1 MQNIRV
7 EIEDLTP
14 VKKKLDISVP
24 AETVRKE
31 IDAAYRTIRTNAS
44 IPGFRKGSIPMN
56 IIKARFGGNV
66 QEDVTKR
73 LIETTYPQALGE
85 KKLIPVEAPKVELKD
100 QRVEEDKDF
109 AYSITVE
116 VQPRV
121 NIEDYKGMA
130 LKKEEVTVTEEDIEQ
145 GLKNLQQAAGEF
157 KDVDRSAKQGDL
169 VEVDFEA
176 FLDGEPIKNGKATG
190 YQCIIGERTML
201 PGFDEALIGAT
212 KGEDRGGD
220 IKFPENYSEAY
231 LSGKTGHFKI
241 SVKSVKEKSTPELNE
256 EFARDMG
263 CVDSMGLRARVKE
276 EIEKHKK
283 AEVKENLKN
292 EILSMLIEANP
303 FDVPEALVNRYMA
316 IILNRVLENMKM
328 GVSAPED
335 RGLSMDQLK
344 EKYTPAAIRSVKED
358 IVLDHIAAREKVEAD
373 SKEVEAAVR
382 NIAAQR
388 GVAYESLMARV
399 EREGALEVIKDGLKH
414 EKVFDIIID
423 SSKPGA

>member
-31 IDAAYRTIRTNAS
+31 IDAAYRTIRTQAS
-44 IPGFRKGSIPMN
+44 IPGFRKGAIPMN

-85 KKLIPVEAPKVELKD
+85 KKLIPVEAPKVELKAD
-100 QRVEEDKDF
+100 KVQEDKDF

-116 VQPRV
+116 VQPAV
-121 NIEDYKGMA
+121 NIENYRGMD
-130 LKKEEVTVTEEDIEQ
+130 LKKEEVVVTEEDIEK

-157 KDVDRSAKQGDL
+157 KDADRGAKQGDL

-176 FLDGEPIKNGKATG
+176 FLDGEPIKNGKAAG
-190 YQCIIGERTML
+190 YQCIIGERTLL
-201 PGFDEALIGAT
+201 PGFDEALTGAA
-212 KGEDRGGD
+212 KGENREAD
-220 IKFPENYSEAY
+220 IKFPENYSEAN

-241 SVKSVKEKSTPELNE
+241 SVKSVKEKLVPELNE
-256 EFARDMG
+256 EFARDLG
-263 CVDSMGLRARVKE
+263 CVDSLELRAKVKT

-283 AEVKENLKN
+283 TEAKEKLKN
-292 EILSMLIEANP
+292 EILSALIEANP
-303 FDVPEALVNRYMA
+303 FEVPEALVNRYMG
-316 IILNRVLENMKM
+316 IILSRVIENMKM
-328 GVSAPED
+328 GVFSPED
-335 RGLSMDQLK
+335 RGLSIDQLK
-344 EKYTPAAIRSVKED
+344 ERYAPAAIRSVKED
-358 IVLDHIAAREKVEAD
+358 IILDHIAAKEKVDAD
-373 SKEVEAAVR
+373 AKEVEAAVR
-382 NIAAQR
+382 NIAVQR
-388 GVAYESLMARV
+388 NVSYESLMARI
-399 EREGALEVIKDGLKH
+399 EREGALDVIKDGLKH

-423 SSKPGA
+423 SSKPAA